1 MTIRDIA
8 IAFGYELD
16 PSSEKKV
23 NNSINNLKS
32 MATKALGAI
41 GIGFSLSQAN
51 ALIEQFK
58 ATNLQLK
65 SVTGNLADQGKLQD
79 DIMQKAASTRVS
91 YATTAKAVSD
101 YVSQSKK
108 VLKTSDAALN
118 FVELSTKAWK
128 AAGKEESAIASLHGT
143 LAKAFQKN
151 IIDAGTFETLLSQS
165 PETIK
170 YLEKSLGKSRVQLKA
185 MATAGVLTASHL
197 TTAFTNSADEINAAY
212 AETGVTISEA
222 MQIAKD
228 KIGLVLTQSD
238 EGIKLTTTIAK
249 AIIKITD
256 YVIKLSKIAVNFVK
270 DITDRL
276 GGIENA
282 MKLIGIAVAAFVS
295 VQAIAKIKLLI
306 NAFKDL
312 GKAAIIARLKVV
324 AIIAA
329 IAMIF
334 LIIEDIVGFMN
345 GKDSVFGDILKK
357 MGLDPDEVR
366 GSMISIVNGVKNG
379 VRSIEDA
386 FKGITNLG
394 SKMKSFFEEN
404 RTLIGLL
411 AIAMGTL
418 TAAIVANNIA
428 KKIELKGY
436 AEGIALKALDKA
448 NTIGMT
454 VATIAQT
461 AASKIATV
469 ATTAFGVATQ
479 FLCSPITLVILAIG
493 ALIAGFY
500 LLYRAYKK
508 NEEKVNAWVG
518 SVWEKVK
525 SFFGK
530 IIEWFKSNWPALLL
544 LLVNPFLGGFMLL
557 YNNSEKF
564 RNFINNLLEKI
575 KEKFGEMK
583 EKLKNKVAEWKD
595 GIVEGFEAVKTWFE
609 DLPKRA
615 WQWGKDMLKNFVDG
629 IKGGKSDVEEAVGGV
644 TEPIESNLHHSV
656 PDEGPLKDDDKWMP
670 DFISNIAGGIRKG
683 LPKVRAAVQGIA
695 SELAVFASGA
705 PTNVT
710 QQMSQGATSTRIV
723 NQYNNWTNNF
733 NGGTKQEQADLAD
746 ASDKQTTV
754 ASRKLGVE
762 LAYTR

>member
-16 PSSEKKV
+16 ASSEKKV
-23 NNSINNLKS
+23 NDSIKGLKN

-185 MATAGVLTASHL
+185 MATAGVLTASQL
-197 TTAFTNSADEINAAY
+197 TAAFTNSADEINAAY

-228 KIGLVLTQSD
+228 KIGLALTKSD
-238 EGIKLTTTIAK
+238 EGIKLTTTIAQLILKVTDIGVKGFK
-249 AIIKITD
+249 AVASAVTKFTKI
-256 YVIKLSKIAVNFVK
+256 
-270 DITDRL
+270 L
-276 GGIENA
+276 GGTKNVLKLTAVIMAA
-282 MKLIGIAVAAFVS
+282 MFTVS
-295 VQAIAKIKLLI
+295 QIAKIKTAIEAYQKLTAAQKAANKQML
-306 NAFKDL
+306 L
-312 GKAAIIARLKVV
+312 GKLNVL

-329 IAMIF
+329 IVMLF
-334 LIIEDIVGFMN
+334 LIIEDIVGFIN
-345 GKDSVFGDILKK
+345 GKDSLFGDLLKK
-357 MGLDPDEVR
+357 AGFDVESVR
-366 GSMISIVNGVKNG
+366 TKLKDFYDKAKAKVESAISYLKDNGESIIKGVMKVVAVLGVLNLVIQTVRAGIAIYNAVVAAKVVIDKLAAAAATKLGFAGIFAAVGISAIVVIIAVVIAALALFIAWIVKNKDK
-379 VRSIEDA
+379 I
-386 FKGITNLG
+386 
-394 SKMKSFFEEN
+394 
-404 RTLIGLL
+404 L
-411 AIAMGTL
+411 AW
-418 TAAIVANNIA
+418 
-428 KKIELKGY
+428 LKG
-436 AEGIALKALDKA
+436 LKE
-448 NTIGMT
+448 
-454 VATIAQT
+454 
-461 AASKIATV
+461 KISSWWDDVKET
-469 ATTAFGVATQ
+469 
-479 FLCSPITLVILAIG
+479 C
-493 ALIAGFY
+493 
-500 LLYRAYKK
+500 K
-508 NEEKVNAWVG
+508 NKFSEIV
-518 SVWEKVK
+518 EKVK

-564 RNFINNLLEKI
+564 RNFIDNLLEKI

-629 IKGGKSDVEEAVGGV
+629 IKGGKGEVEDAVSDV

-670 DFISNIAGGIRKG
+670 DFISNLAVGIRKG
-683 LPKVRAAVQGIA
+683 LPKIRAAVQGIA
-695 SELAVFASGA
+695 AELSVFASGA
-705 PTNVT
+705 PTDIT
-710 QQMSQGATSTRIV
+710 QQISQGATSTRIV

>member
-16 PSSEKKV
+16 ASSEKKV
-23 NNSINNLKS
+23 NDSIKGLKN

-108 VLKTSDAALN
+108 VLRTSDAALN

-185 MATAGVLTASHL
+185 MASAGVLTASQL
-197 TTAFTNSADEINAAY
+197 TAAFTNSADEINAAY

-228 KIGLVLTQSD
+228 KIGLFLTQSD

-249 AIIKITD
+249 MIVEATD
-256 YVIKLSKIAVNFVK
+256 KVVKLARIATNFVK

-276 GGIENA
+276 GGIEKTL
-282 MKLIGIAVAAFVS
+282 KLIGIGVTAFLS
-295 VQAIAKIKLLI
+295 VQMIAKVKGFIETI
-306 NAFKDL
+306 EDL
-312 GKAAIIARLKVV
+312 GKALTPARLKVV

-329 IAMIF
+329 IVLLL
-334 LIIEDIVGFMN
+334 LIIEDIVGFVN
-345 GKDSVFGDILKK
+345 GKDSLFGDLLKK
-357 MGLDPDEVR
+357 AGLDVEDTRVRLSKTFDEIKTVAR
-366 GSMISIVNGVKNG
+366 EAAGALKDTFGELGQALSDFWDNHGDEIVKVIVEVIQYVVSKITMFTKMLGSAIDFVCALLNGDFEGTFKAFVDLIKNSYIGKFIKDLISDVSELEIVKKIVEVIQYVVPKITLFTEMLGSAIDFVCALLNGDFKG
-379 VRSIEDA
+379 A
-386 FKGITNLG
+386 FKAFANLIKNSYIG
-394 SKMKSFFEEN
+394 NFIKD
-404 RTLIGLL
+404 LI
-411 AIAMGTL
+411 
-418 TAAIVANNIA
+418 
-428 KKIELKGY
+428 
-436 AEGIALKALDKA
+436 
-448 NTIGMT
+448 
-454 VATIAQT
+454 
-461 AASKIATV
+461 SKIKEL
-469 ATTAFGVATQ
+469 F
-479 FLCSPITLVILAIG
+479 
-493 ALIAGFY
+493 
-500 LLYRAYKK
+500 
-508 NEEKVNAWVG
+508 
-518 SVWEKVK
+518 
-525 SFFGK
+525 
-530 IIEWFKSNWPALLL
+530 
-544 LLVNPFLGGFMLL
+544 
-557 YNNSEKF
+557 
-564 RNFINNLLEKI
+564 EKI

-615 WQWGKDMLKNFVDG
+615 WQWGKDMLKNFVNG
-629 IKGGKSDVEEAVGGV
+629 IKGDKGEVEDAVSDI

-670 DFISNIAGGIRKG
+670 DFINNLAVGIRKG
-683 LPKVRAAVQGIA
+683 LPKIRAAVQGIVA
-695 SELAVFASGA
+695 EMSVFASGA
-705 PTNVT
+705 PTDIT
-710 QQMSQGATSTRIV
+710 QRISQGATSTRIV

>member
-16 PSSEKKV
+16 ASSEKKV
-23 NNSINNLKS
+23 NDSIKGLKN

-185 MATAGVLTASHL
+185 MATAGVLTASQL
-197 TTAFTNSADEINAAY
+197 TAAFTNSADEINAAY

-228 KIGLVLTQSD
+228 KIGLFLTQSD

-249 AIIKITD
+249 MIVEATD
-256 YVIKLSKIAVNFVK
+256 KVVKLAKIATNFVK

-276 GGIENA
+276 GGVENTL
-282 MKLIGIAVAAFVS
+282 KLIGIGVTAFLS
-295 VQAIAKIKLLI
+295 VQTIAKVKIFIKSI
-306 NAFKDL
+306 GEL
-312 GKAAIIARLKVV
+312 GKATIMARLKVV

-329 IAMIF
+329 IALLL
-334 LIIEDIVGFMN
+334 LIIEDIVGFIN
-345 GKDSVFGDILKK
+345 GKDSVFGDLLGK
-357 MGLDPDEVR
+357 MGLDPNEVR
-366 GSMISIVNGVKNG
+366 SSMISVVDGVKNG
-379 VRSIEDA
+379 IDAIGNA
-386 FKGITNLG
+386 FKRIDEFGNNF
-394 SKMKSFFEEN
+394 KSAFEKN
-404 RTLIGLL
+404 KTVIGLL
-411 AIAMGTL
+411 SIAIGTL
-418 TAAIVANNIA
+418 TAAIAANHIA
-428 KKIELKGY
+428 NKIAIKDY
-436 AEGIALKALDKA
+436 AAGLVFKVIDKA
-448 NTIGMT
+448 NTIGLAAAELT
-454 VATIAQT
+454 QA
-461 AASKIATV
+461 AASKVATV
-469 ATTAFGVATQ
+469 ATAAFGAAVQ
-479 FLCSPITLVILAIG
+479 FLTSPITLVILAIG
-493 ALIAGFY
+493 AFIAICY
-500 LLYRAYKK
+500 LVYKTVK
-508 NEEKVNAWVG
+508 NWDQIGPRLKSVAEKIRN
-518 SVWEKVK
+518 
-525 SFFGK
+525 FFGK
-530 IIEWFKSNWPALLL
+530 VLEWFKSNWPALLL

-564 RNFINNLLEKI
+564 RNFIDNLLEKI

-629 IKGGKSDVEEAVGGV
+629 IKGGKGEVEDAVSDV

-670 DFISNIAGGIRKG
+670 DFISNLAVGIRKG
-683 LPKVRAAVQGIA
+683 LPKIRAAVQGIA
-695 SELAVFASGA
+695 AELSVFASGA
-705 PTNVT
+705 PTDIT
-710 QQMSQGATSTRIV
+710 QQISQGATSTRIV

-733 NGGTKQEQADLAD
+733 NGGTKQEQADLAE

>member
-16 PSSEKKV
+16 ASSEKKV
-23 NNSINNLKS
+23 NDSIKGLKN

-108 VLKTSDAALN
+108 VLRTSDAALN

-128 AAGKEESAIASLHGT
+128 AAGKEESAIASLHST

-170 YLEKSLGKSRVQLKA
+170 YLEKSLGKSRVQFKA
-185 MATAGVLTASHL
+185 MATAGVLTASQL
-197 TTAFTNSADEINAAY
+197 TAAFTNSADEINAAY

-238 EGIKLTTTIAK
+238 EGIKLTTTIAQLILK
-249 AIIKITD
+249 ATD
-256 YVIKLSKIAVNFVK
+256 YALKGLKMVVSAFEKLTKA
-270 DITDRL
+270 L
-276 GGIENA
+276 GGTQKALKLMAVIMAA
-282 MKLIGIAVAAFVS
+282 MFAVS
-295 VQAIAKIKLLI
+295 QIAKIKIAIDAYKGLT
-306 NAFKDL
+306 AAQ
-312 GKAAIIARLKVV
+312 KAANKQMLIGKLNVLAVV
-324 AIIAA
+324 AA
-329 IAMIF
+329 IVMLF
-334 LIIEDIVGFMN
+334 LIIEDIVGFIN
-345 GKDSVFGDILKK
+345 GKDSVFGDLLKK
-357 MGLDPDEVR
+357 AGFDVESIRTKLKDFYDKAKEKVESAI
-366 GSMISIVNGVKNG
+366 GYLKEHGESIVKGIMKVVVALGMLNLIIQTVRAGIAIYNGIMAAKILIDKLAAAAATELGFAGVFAAVGISAIVVIIAVVIAALALLVVWIIKNKDKILAWINNLKDKISAWWDGVKETCSNKF
-379 VRSIEDA
+379 SE
-386 FKGITNLG
+386 
-394 SKMKSFFEEN
+394 
-404 RTLIGLL
+404 
-411 AIAMGTL
+411 
-418 TAAIVANNIA
+418 IV
-428 KKIELKGY
+428 
-436 AEGIALKALDKA
+436 
-448 NTIGMT
+448 
-454 VATIAQT
+454 
-461 AASKIATV
+461 
-469 ATTAFGVATQ
+469 
-479 FLCSPITLVILAIG
+479 
-493 ALIAGFY
+493 
-500 LLYRAYKK
+500 
-508 NEEKVNAWVG
+508 
-518 SVWEKVK
+518 EKVK

-683 LPKVRAAVQGIA
+683 LPKVRAAVQGIV

>member
-16 PSSEKKV
+16 ASSEKKV
-23 NNSINNLKS
+23 NDSIKGLKN

-108 VLKTSDAALN
+108 VLRTSDAALN

-185 MATAGVLTASHL
+185 MATAGVLTASQL
-197 TTAFTNSADEINAAY
+197 TAAFSNSADEINAAY

-228 KIGLVLTQSD
+228 KIGLFLTQSD

-249 AIIKITD
+249 MIVEATD
-256 YVIKLSKIAVNFVK
+256 KVVKLARIATNFVK

-276 GGIENA
+276 GGVENTL
-282 MKLIGIAVAAFVS
+282 KLIGISVTAFLS
-295 VQAIAKIKLLI
+295 VQTIAKVKVFIATI
-306 NAFKDL
+306 EEL
-312 GKAAIIARLKVV
+312 GKATIMARLKVV

-329 IAMIF
+329 IVLLL
-334 LIIEDIVGFMN
+334 LIIEDIVGFVN
-345 GKDSVFGDILKK
+345 GKDSLFGDLLKK
-357 MGLDPDEVR
+357 AGLDVEDTRVQLSKTFDEIKTVAR
-366 GSMISIVNGVKNG
+366 EAAGALKDTFGELGQALSDFWDNHGDEIVKVIVEVIQYVVSKITMFTKMLGSAIDFVCALLNGDFEG
-379 VRSIEDA
+379 A
-386 FKGITNLG
+386 FKAFVDLIKNSYIGKFIKDLISDVSELEIVKKIVEVIQYVVPKITMFTKMLG
-394 SKMKSFFEEN
+394 SAIDFVCALLNGDFKGAFKAFVNLIKNSYIGNFIKD
-404 RTLIGLL
+404 LIG
-411 AIAMGTL
+411 
-418 TAAIVANNIA
+418 
-428 KKIELKGY
+428 KIKEL
-436 AEGIALKALDKA
+436 I
-448 NTIGMT
+448 
-454 VATIAQT
+454 
-461 AASKIATV
+461 
-469 ATTAFGVATQ
+469 
-479 FLCSPITLVILAIG
+479 
-493 ALIAGFY
+493 
-500 LLYRAYKK
+500 
-508 NEEKVNAWVG
+508 
-518 SVWEKVK
+518 
-525 SFFGK
+525 
-530 IIEWFKSNWPALLL
+530 
-544 LLVNPFLGGFMLL
+544 
-557 YNNSEKF
+557 
-564 RNFINNLLEKI
+564 EKI
-575 KEKFGEMK
+575 KKKFGEMK

-615 WQWGKDMLKNFVDG
+615 WQWGKDMLKNFVNG
-629 IKGGKSDVEEAVGGV
+629 IKGGKGEVEDAVSDVTG
-644 TEPIESNLHHSV
+644 PIESNLHHSV

-670 DFISNIAGGIRKG
+670 DFIRNLAVGIRKG
-683 LPKVRAAVQGIA
+683 LPKIRAAVQDIA
-695 SELAVFASGA
+695 AEMSVFASGA
-705 PTNVT
+705 PTDIT
-710 QQMSQGATSTRIV
+710 QQISQGATSTRIV